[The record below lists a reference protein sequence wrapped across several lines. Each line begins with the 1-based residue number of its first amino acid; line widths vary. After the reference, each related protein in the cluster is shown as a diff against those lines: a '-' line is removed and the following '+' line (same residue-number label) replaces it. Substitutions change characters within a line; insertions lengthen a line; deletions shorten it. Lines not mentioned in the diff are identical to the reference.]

1 MDLIIPLY
9 SWDLYGKHSKNKS
22 EQMESSALWAS
33 DKGCCSDAP
42 EGAAGQDPVEL
53 GTGGTPLIEE
63 EHQPCSQTSENLEGL
78 TKKVSTL
85 DPRLPRKN
93 CCGAARTRAR
103 KAKLAEAPTGA
114 SDGGQPQ
121 PASGDQPQNLQ
132 DLSTSA
138 AHHRGGSASAE
149 QKPQRVGSIPRAHIH
164 NSGRPGALRVAGRLR
179 GPNRLGNLVMPGPL
193 ERASGWPL

>member
-103 KAKLAEAPTGA
+103 KAKLAEAPTGG

-121 PASGDQPQNLQ
+121 PAQAINRRTCRTLVHLRLIIEGD
-132 DLSTSA
+132 
-138 AHHRGGSASAE
+138 
-149 QKPQRVGSIPRAHIH
+149 
-164 NSGRPGALRVAGRLR
+164 RL
-179 GPNRLGNLVMPGPL
+179 PLNRNPK
-193 ERASGWPL
+193 E